1 MLSALTS
8 EAGRNSSLL
17 TQVDISNFFAIGM
30 DELRYQA
37 FFLKNDKVEMVDL
50 TKYKSCELHKITRQI
65 EQGRSYTTIT
75 EKIQLDFQPYYK
87 GESVLTWELF
97 DAETELNLT
106 DQFELAQKWSKLFS
120 RQMNNNW
127 S

>member
-120 RQMNNNW
+120 RQMNNN
-127 S
+127 